1 MPVLSTQ
8 APAKVPDHSEA
19 HCLLCWTPRPQR
31 FTQEILLLMLTVEDH
46 HRMFPHDV
54 PAGELRSV
62 ACLEYAAPV
71 RGRAGA
77 AVRQWFALS
86 NLWVGWGGMLGRF
99 GGSGQYSLRFAASS
113 DSTSSRKSHRSQSG
127 QLCSTLDPQS
137 PTICPVDTVACASRN
152 TLPLNVCLEICV
164 PQNDVWFLHGMCG
177 PRKRQCGIGFPA
189 TGLLHSICGLGGA
202 GGSLQPMQL
211 QNWPC
216 EGRVHYGHCGA
227 NLQTAP
233 EEGLKKEQWQLSL

>member
-46 HRMFPHDV
+46 HGMFPHDV

-71 RGRAGA
+71 RGRARA

-164 PQNDVWFLHGMCG
+164 PRKTTFGSCMECAAPGRGSVVLAFPQQACCIQFVGWVGLVDHSSQCSFRIGHARGGFTTGTVG
-177 PRKRQCGIGFPA
+177 P
-189 TGLLHSICGLGGA
+189 ICRLPPRRA
-202 GGSLQPMQL
+202 
-211 QNWPC
+211 
-216 EGRVHYGHCGA
+216 
-227 NLQTAP
+227 
-233 EEGLKKEQWQLSL
+233 